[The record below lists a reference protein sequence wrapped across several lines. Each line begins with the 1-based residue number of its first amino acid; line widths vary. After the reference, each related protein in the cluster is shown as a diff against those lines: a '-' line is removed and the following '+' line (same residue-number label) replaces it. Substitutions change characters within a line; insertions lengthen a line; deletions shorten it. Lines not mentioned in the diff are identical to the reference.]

1 MSKDSLARQGT
12 VLFSMLLVLVGTL
25 VVVQLWL
32 LSAALESLLAHDTAP
47 LVPAAIAS
55 AVLFAVNGGLLLY
68 ALRVDGRIRRE

>member
-1 MSKDSLARQGT
+1 MSRTRQRT
-12 VLFSMLLVLVGTL
+12 ALFTLLVVLIGTL

-32 LSAALESLLAHDTAP
+32 LSAALESLLARDTAF

-68 ALRVDGRIRRE
+68 GLKLVRSR